1 MAGSRTGPPDR
12 PFRRRVFY
20 IPGYD
25 PFPPRRYR
33 ELYRRESARQ
43 ARLSGYRLAVAAAG
57 RQGWRVEAE
66 IEGRPVEASV
76 EVLVWSDLVQASMRQ
91 GIAATYGQLLRTAWT
106 YLRDGTLLRL
116 ARLRRGPAIAALY
129 PFLVLIGELALAL
142 AVAAGGGWL
151 ASKVAGPA
159 GWLVAV
165 PLLWVVLR
173 IARRADGRIYAW
185 YLIHDYAY
193 GARDRGAYP
202 PELAERLGVW
212 RDRVAAALDTD
223 ADEVLVV
230 GHSTGA
236 HLAVSVLA
244 GLPRVAPGRS
254 LGLLTLG
261 QVVPM
266 IAFLPGAAR
275 LRGDLARLAG
285 RDDLTWVDVTAP
297 GDGCAY
303 ALCDPVAVSGVA
315 PADQRWP
322 LLVSA
327 AFSQTM
333 GEAEWRRLRRRWF
346 RLHFQYLCAFERPG
360 AYDYF
365 RITAGPQ
372 TLAERFAGVAPSP
385 GRIRRPAN
393 PYRDVA

>member
-1 MAGSRTGPPDR
+1 MASTRTAAPDR

-33 ELYRRESARQ
+33 ELYRREAARQ
-43 ARLSGYRLAVAAAG
+43 AAICGYRLAVAGAG
-57 RQGWRVEAE
+57 GQGWRVDAR
-66 IEGRPVEASV
+66 IEGREVEAGF
-76 EVLVWSDLVQASMRQ
+76 EVLVWSDLVRGSMRQ
-91 GIAATYGQLLRTAWT
+91 GIVATYAQLARTAWI
-106 YLRDGTLLRL
+106 YLRTGTLFRL
-116 ARLRRGPAIAALY
+116 ARLRRGPTIAALY
-129 PFLVLIGELALAL
+129 PFLVLIAELALAL
-142 AVAAGGGWL
+142 GVAAAAGWL
-151 ASKVAGPA
+151 AARVAGPA
-159 GWLVAV
+159 GWLVAP
-165 PLLWVVLR
+165 PLLWAALR
-173 IARRADGRIYAW
+173 VARRADGRIYAW

-202 PELAERLGVW
+202 PELAARLDDW
-212 RDRVAAALDTD
+212 RDRVAAALASD

-244 GLPRVAPGRS
+244 GLPRVPCDRT

-266 IAFLPGAAR
+266 IAFLPEATR
-275 LRGDLARLAG
+275 LRGDLARLSR

-303 ALCDPVAVSGVA
+303 ALCDPVAVTGVA

-322 LLVSA
+322 LVVSA

-333 GEAEWRRLRRRWF
+333 GNADWQRLRRHWF
-346 RLHFQYLCAFERPG
+346 RLHFQYLCAFAQPG

-365 RITAGPQ
+365 RITAGPR
-372 TLAERFAGVAPSP
+372 TLADRFDGVAPSP

-393 PYRDVA
+393 PFRDVA